1 MDELRKLSGHQL
13 SLPEQATLADTF
25 GMSVIDFLHK
35 DSVSK
40 AYTVRDEIVAPN
52 TAHTV
57 GVLVSGWVIA
67 QKIVAGDE
75 VVVDTLLPYDVIP
88 DGRLSTLKANQKSS
102 LLAATECRVYWI
114 RPVDLYRFAWS
125 NKAFRKS
132 AFAKLERQSERIA
145 ERLRVS
151 THYGAAPRLAQF
163 ILETLDRLKTANA
176 AIYDRFLCPLSQSQ
190 VGSLLGI
197 TNIHVSRSL
206 SRMEAEGLIKRHKSF
221 IEVVDRDGLR
231 SMYWPDCDGSATTD

>member
-1 MDELRKLSGHQL
+1 MDELRKSSGHEL
-13 SLPEQATLADTF
+13 SLPEQATIAETF
-25 GMSVIDFLHK
+25 GMSIIDFLHT
-35 DSVSK
+35 DSLSK
-40 AYTVRDEIVAPN
+40 AYTVRDQVIAPD
-52 TAHTV
+52 TTHTV

-67 QKIVAGDE
+67 QKIVAGE
-75 VVVDTLLPYDVIP
+75 EIVVETLLPYDVIP
-88 DGRLSTLKANQKSS
+88 DGRLSTLESPSKPTHF
-102 LLAATECRVYWI
+102 AATDCRVYWI

-125 NKAFRKS
+125 NKTFRKK

-176 AIYDRFLCPLSQSQ
+176 AIYDRFLCPLSQTQ

-206 SRMEAEGLIKRHKSF
+206 SRMEADGLIKRHKSF

-231 SMYWPDCDGSATTD
+231 SMYWPSSDDA